1 MAGTGS
7 FDARLGSPGNTR
19 EGHSDMI
26 EPIRDRFAGKRALV
40 TGASKGIGRS
50 TALRFAAEG
59 ASVALIARG
68 RAGLEDVA
76 HEIEASGG
84 RAVVLPADCSVED
97 QIGPAIDQA
106 ATALGGLDIVVSNAA
121 VELPDEDDRLDRI
134 TLEAWNR
141 LIVTN
146 LNGQFLTCKHALP
159 HLQAAGG
166 GSIVCLGSN
175 CGYLGMATN
184 EPAYSAS
191 KGGIFAMMKVMA
203 IDFARHDIRV
213 NMVIPGFIDTPI
225 NDFVM
230 KDPAQLK
237 YWSDQIPLGRAGR
250 ADEVAAAITWLA
262 SDDAS
267 YCIGTALIVD
277 GGQSSI

>member
-1 MAGTGS
+1 
-7 FDARLGSPGNTR
+7 
-19 EGHSDMI
+19 MI

-50 TALRFAAEG
+50 TALRLAAEG
-59 ASVALIARG
+59 AKVAMIARG
-68 RAGLEDVA
+68 RAGLDEVA
-76 HEIEASGG
+76 GEIEERGG
-84 RAVVLPADCSVED
+84 SCVVMPADCSVED
-97 QIGPAIDQA
+97 QISAAIDQA

-141 LIVTN
+141 IIVTN

-166 GSIVCLGSN
+166 GAIVCLGSN
-175 CGYLGMATN
+175 CGFLGMATN

-203 IDFARHDIRV
+203 IDFARHNIRV
-213 NMVIPGFIDTPI
+213 NMVIPGFIDSPM

-230 KDPAQLK
+230 NDPEQLK

-250 ADEVAAAITWLA
+250 PDEVAAAITWLA